1 MSRYYVV
8 LEIPVHEMID
18 WIRYVYSYLAKPLK
32 KHIIQ
37 SSRKP
42 TGLGFSSSGNL
53 QSWRL

>member
-8 LEIPVHEMID
+8 LEIPVHEDDRLDMYTRT
-18 WIRYVYSYLAKPLK
+18 WPSHLK

-42 TGLGFSSSGNL
+42 TGLGF
-53 QSWRL
+53 

>member
-37 SSRKP
+37 SSRKL
-42 TGLGFSSSGNL
+42 TGLGF
-53 QSWRL
+53 